1 MKILNT
7 TEFAKLPEGV
17 LFSPCGDYSIGEL
30 CIKGES
36 FQCTKVFA
44 NEDPSYTVYISGIED
59 EGTSDETD
67 NQPLES
73 GMSIPVSFLSCPGKY
88 HYVKNA
94 KFAVW
99 EKEDLLTLATIV
111 EKALEVTKL

>member
-1 MKILNT
+1 
-7 TEFAKLPEGV
+7 
-17 LFSPCGDYSIGEL
+17 
-30 CIKGES
+30 
-36 FQCTKVFA
+36 
-44 NEDPSYTVYISGIED
+44 
-59 EGTSDETD
+59 
-67 NQPLES
+67 
-73 GMSIPVSFLSCPGKY
+73 MSIPVSFLSCPGKY